1 MLPTGIELTG
11 LCKQCILDQ
20 TALLDQGPHYLIICS
35 SIKYAWTSLARLD
48 LNEKYQ
54 QIKKTI
60 ETITEI
66 S

>member
-20 TALLDQGPHYLIICS
+20 TALLDQSPHYLIICS
-35 SIKYAWTSLARLD
+35 SIKYAWTRLD